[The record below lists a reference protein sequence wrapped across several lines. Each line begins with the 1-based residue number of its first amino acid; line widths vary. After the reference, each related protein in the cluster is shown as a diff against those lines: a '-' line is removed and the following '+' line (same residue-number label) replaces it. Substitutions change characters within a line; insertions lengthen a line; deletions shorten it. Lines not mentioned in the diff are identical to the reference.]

1 MYAAERHNHNIAMDI
16 STPFL
21 DLSSGDPSEV
31 SSQVASNLSVQLET
45 SPSFPH
51 SDDSS
56 ATISPISLNLS
67 LSVTTNTS
75 LTTTTKSKCDE
86 APPRFFSCNYC
97 HRKFFSSQALGG
109 HHNAHKRERT
119 LAKRALRMDPFPYS
133 YHSIASLGIKA
144 HSTPVYQASSTA
156 TTESPVIGRGLL
168 GPVPGFLKVEKVD
181 FYWPGSFRPVASAA
195 SGIGLVSSSNI
206 DYGTGSVQ
214 RVDEPDLTL
223 RL

>member
-1 MYAAERHNHNIAMDI
+1 MQLKDTNHNIVMDI
-16 STPFL
+16 PTSYL
-21 DLSSGDPSEV
+21 DLSSEDPSEV
-31 SSQVASNLSVQLET
+31 GSQVASNLSVQGEP

-56 ATISPISLNLS
+56 VTISPISLNLS

-75 LTTTTKSKCDE
+75 LIGSKCDP
-86 APPRFFSCNYC
+86 APPRIFSCNYC

-109 HHNAHKRERT
+109 HQNAHKRERT

-144 HSTPVYQASSTA
+144 HSTPVYEASSTA
-156 TTESPVIGRGLL
+156 AESPLISRGLL
-168 GPVPGFLKVEKVD
+168 GPMPGFFEDEEVD
-181 FYWPGSFRPVASAA
+181 LYWPGSFRPVASAA
-195 SGIGLVSSSNI
+195 SGIGFVSSSNI
-206 DYGTGSVQ
+206 DYAAGLVQ